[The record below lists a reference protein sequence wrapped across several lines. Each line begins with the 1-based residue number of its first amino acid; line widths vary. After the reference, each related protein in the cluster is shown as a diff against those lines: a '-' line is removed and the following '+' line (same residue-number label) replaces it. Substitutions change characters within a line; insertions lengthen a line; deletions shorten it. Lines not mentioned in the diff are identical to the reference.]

1 METMSIFN
9 ETKEL
14 VEKERGYTVRILK
27 NLMSIERNKLYSD
40 LKYPSLHKYLVRG
53 LGYSDAEAVVRANAV
68 RLMLKSKKAESKI
81 ERGELSLSNAATVNK
96 VLQSQRSSQKPSPSL
111 VDKMVEEASTSSA
124 REFQNFVAKEFKKE
138 RRETVVL
145 GEHVL
150 VQFDRLRKKYGD
162 LSTLELIQ
170 VMLER
175 ELKDPCEKK
184 RGTQKNNASRRGQI
198 VAGPKGRSISAAVKR
213 EVYDGKCNHCGV
225 RYGLEYDHIKK
236 FSHGGKSSADNLQM
250 LCRSCNQRK
259 EIIASQSD
267 FFL

>member
-1 METMSIFN
+1 M
-9 ETKEL
+9 
-14 VEKERGYTVRILK
+14 R
-27 NLMSIERNKLYSD
+27 IERHKLYSD

-68 RLMLKSKKAESKI
+68 RLMLKSKKAKSKI

-96 VLQSQRSSQKPSPSL
+96 ILQSQRPSQKSSPSL
-111 VDKMVEEASTSSA
+111 VDKMVEEASACSA
-124 REFQNFVAKEFKKE
+124 REFQNFVSKEFKKE
-138 RRETVVL
+138 RKEVVVL
-145 GEHVL
+145 QEYVL

-175 ELKDPCEKK
+175 ELKTPKPLSQNAAL
-184 RGTQKNNASRRGQI
+184 QKNTAKLRGQNGR
-198 VAGPKGRSISAAVKR
+198 VRRECKGRTISVSVKR

-225 RYGLEYDHIKK
+225 RYGLEYDHVQK

-259 EIIASQSD
+259 EILASQSD
-267 FFL
+267 FFV